1 LLTSGDQVDGNE
13 LLAKPGGLLPS
24 GFDEEG
30 DRAWSEGGDR
40 LAHRGDGRHVARHRD
55 PALAEHSHEPH
66 GDLVGGGEDRRPL
79 AVAVGEPFGGGTEGA
94 GVVAAPRRNFGR
106 RRVGGETGA
115 AAVEAAPAATR

>member
-1 LLTSGDQVDGNE
+1 L
-13 LLAKPGGLLPS
+13 
-24 GFDEEG
+24 
-30 DRAWSEGGDR
+30 SEGGNR
-40 LAHRGDGRHVARHRD
+40 LARRGDGRREEVLGNHVVEADERHVARHRD
-55 PALAEHSHEPH
+55 PASAEHSHEPH